1 MVAGGM
7 ESISNSPYYLGRGA
21 LPYGEVR
28 LKDACHFDALTD
40 VYTNWHMGKCA
51 ENTAMTMKIS
61 REEQDE
67 YSKLS
72 LQYVLDHCI
81 LVRSFQLGAHS
92 QTTLTGF
99 RRFYYFRKF
108 WITPPPP
115 CLTP

>member
-1 MVAGGM
+1 MSKNNLKELDQTIMVAGGM

-61 REEQDE
+61 REEQDN
-67 YSKLS
+67 YSKRS

-81 LVRSFQLGAHS
+81 LV
-92 QTTLTGF
+92 
-99 RRFYYFRKF
+99 
-108 WITPPPP
+108 
-115 CLTP
+115 